1 MDGEITIGT
10 KLSTDK
16 FDRQIA
22 DLEKKMKKEEDKK
35 IEIEAKIKDVSSEK
49 IDRQIQRIK
58 DKIEKTT
65 NAPTTLKVNADIAKM
80 EKELQQYD
88 LAKQK
93 AKEYKQQLDE
103 LEKKRMQMLVANPIL
118 AGRKATGEFKQVKDD
133 IQEISKLLQQA
144 NRKILEGE
152 PKIDQVSNSLDR
164 LKEKQSSI
172 TNKILEY
179 KNTLDTLNTQRQ
191 QEINNKTEQYKKQ
204 LQEINQNVS
213 EYKQKIENVKIQK
226 QVADVEKLKNSF
238 NSVGSSIQ
246 KSIKNVAKLALG
258 IFGLRS
264 AYMAL
269 RRASSD
275 LASYDQQYAT
285 NLEYIRYALTQG
297 IAPVL
302 RYIVNLA
309 AKLLGYINAIM
320 QGWFGINLFSRGS
333 AESFNK
339 MKSGAGGALK
349 AVKEIKKQL
358 AGFDEINMLTDQ
370 SDTGTSAGAG
380 GVGMPSFD
388 LSALNAEPPK
398 WLQWIIDNKDGI
410 LSTLAGIAGGLA
422 FLKLGEIA
430 RDLGLIQGR
439 LLGIKAIGFGLLI
452 KGIIDL
458 ISSLRKYLKDPSW
471 ENFGKVIK
479 SIGEIILGVGLLIGN
494 VPLIVAGA
502 ITLIM
507 GLIIQH
513 WEDIKQFFQNGI
525 DWLADKSDW
534 VHEMFGDTIGNIY
547 DTFVENLQLIL
558 DWFDMTF
565 KNIKQILDGII
576 EFVTGVFSGDWE
588 KAWEGVKKIFGGI
601 WDWIKNT
608 LETVLQIAWNSVKDI
623 ATGVGETISNVFKAI
638 VNGVLS
644 GVERILNSPIRAIN
658 NLIGTI
664 NEVPG
669 INLGYLNTFSLPRM
683 KQGGIL
689 NVPNKGTLVGG
700 GRAIAGEG
708 GHEGYIPLTDQQA
721 MAELGAEIGR
731 NVVVNLTNITK
742 VGNRQIA
749 REIKQINAENN
760 FAYNA

>member
-16 FDRQIA
+16 FDKQIS

-35 IEIEAKIKDVSSEK
+35 IVIDAKLGGQQEELDKA
-49 IDRQIQRIK
+49 RQ
-58 DKIEKTT
+58 KTD
-65 NAPTTLKVNADIAKM
+65 ALADAY
-80 EKELQQYD
+80 Q
-88 LAKQK
+88 
-93 AKEYKQQLDE
+93 
-103 LEKKRMQMLVANPIL
+103 
-118 AGRKATGEFKQVKDD
+118 
-133 IQEISKLLQQA
+133 
-144 NRKILEGE
+144 
-152 PKIDQVSNSLDR
+152 R
-164 LKEKQSSI
+164 LKEVQDRLATKQATPKEFTTFQDLQNTYGS
-172 TNKILEY
+172 LEKLGSEFDKALTKQNAIEQKVAQTKY
-179 KNTLDTLNTQRQ
+179 RYD
-191 QEINNKTEQYKKQ
+191 EINAK
-204 LQEINQNVS
+204 VS
-213 EYKQKIENVKIQK
+213 EYKQKIENVKIQR
-226 QVADVEKLKNSF
+226 QVADVEKLKSAF

-264 AYMAL
+264 AYMAV
-269 RRASSD
+269 RRASSY
-275 LASYDQQYAT
+275 LATYDQQYAT
-285 NLEYIRYALTQG
+285 NLEYIRYVLTQL

-302 RYIVNLA
+302 QWIVNLA

-320 QGWFGINLFSRGS
+320 QAWFGINLFSKGS

-339 MKSGAGGALK
+339 MKAGASGASK

-358 AGFDEINMLTDQ
+358 AGFDEINILTDQ

-388 LSALNAEPPK
+388 LSAMQGEVPD
-398 WLQWIIDNKDGI
+398 WLQWIIDHKDEI
-410 LSTLAGIAGGLA
+410 LSVLAGIGAGLV
-422 FLKLGEIA
+422 FLKLGELA
-430 RDLGLIQGR
+430 KHLGLIKGEM
-439 LLGIKAIGFGLLI
+439 LGIKALGFGILI

-458 ISSLRKYLKDPSW
+458 IKGLKGYLEEPSW

-608 LETVLQIAWNSVKDI
+608 LETVLKIAWNSVKNI
-623 ATGVGETISNVFKAI
+623 ASRVGETISNVFKAI

-644 GVERILNSPIRAIN
+644 GVERVLNSPIRAVN
-658 NLIGTI
+658 KLIGVI
-664 NEVPG
+664 NAVPG
-669 INLGYLNTFSLPRM
+669 INLNTLPTFNLPRLKTGAIVNM
-683 KQGGIL
+683 
-689 NVPNKGTLVGG
+689 PNRGTLVAG
-700 GRAIAGEG
+700 GRAIAGEA
-708 GHEGYIPLTDQQA
+708 GHEGIIPLDDNQA
-721 MAELGAEIGR
+721 MAQLGAEIGK